1 MHPLL
6 FLDEEPDEVLKYL
19 TKELSSSGIG
29 FELKGNTIYADVNG
43 EILELPLTGDRMLG
57 QGGTTEYSDSFLTTA
72 LYGGARK
79 EFDKNFNKIL
89 AYDRA
94 TRSALHEVKYQNNV
108 IDLLQ
113 SDIAV
118 NNITSGLKDG
128 SINSMEFNNT
138 LNGTGYSLKPYYNQI
153 NKQGFDTEVKQELG
167 GYKLLYGDEVVA
179 TNDFTDL
186 VTLGRDGKPTTYN
199 EDAIEKYLK
208 ENLNTDQQT
217 VLRKNLFKGFAAYVQ
232 NEKKM
237 QNDVKNSITPQQVN
251 AKFASN
257 NNFEVFENALF
268 NILQSIDTGDGP
280 LFNKEEIQTLK
291 NHFEEAGKTDFDA
304 LFNKRVNLYSTK
316 EFNKP
321 NYNQDSED
329 IIKPLFDRKTSLEGL
344 PQDLIDKLN
353 ASYKIPN
360 AGVFSYDNLI
370 KAYQAKATDQLQK
383 ERELPLQEKLMMAKT
398 LPFTD
403 SEGKTSEITVNEFLS
418 GTVDAM
424 KNASMEIKNDNLDAF
439 EVVFNETD
447 NELQTIVESGAKSIV
462 ETIEK
467 SKIPVKLNYTVNDSS
482 ELIYDIQPTGELN
495 EDQQDV
501 FDNLQIDLMEWQQVL
516 FDLNVDRRKSINN
529 YLNTVVEIK
538 KRRC

>member
-1 MHPLL
+1 
-6 FLDEEPDEVLKYL
+6 
-19 TKELSSSGIG
+19 
-29 FELKGNTIYADVNG
+29 
-43 EILELPLTGDRMLG
+43 MLG

-217 VLRKNLFKGFAAYVQ
+217 VLRKTY
-232 NEKKM
+232 
-237 QNDVKNSITPQQVN
+237 
-251 AKFASN
+251 
-257 NNFEVFENALF
+257 
-268 NILQSIDTGDGP
+268 
-280 LFNKEEIQTLK
+280 LK
-291 NHFEEAGKTDFDA
+291 VLLHTYRT
-304 LFNKRVNLYSTK
+304 KRK
-316 EFNKP
+316 C
-321 NYNQDSED
+321 
-329 IIKPLFDRKTSLEGL
+329 R
-344 PQDLIDKLN
+344 
-353 ASYKIPN
+353 
-360 AGVFSYDNLI
+360 
-370 KAYQAKATDQLQK
+370 
-383 ERELPLQEKLMMAKT
+383 MM
-398 LPFTD
+398 
-403 SEGKTSEITVNEFLS
+403 
-418 GTVDAM
+418 
-424 KNASMEIKNDNLDAF
+424 
-439 EVVFNETD
+439 
-447 NELQTIVESGAKSIV
+447 
-462 ETIEK
+462 
-467 SKIPVKLNYTVNDSS
+467 
-482 ELIYDIQPTGELN
+482 
-495 EDQQDV
+495 
-501 FDNLQIDLMEWQQVL
+501 
-516 FDLNVDRRKSINN
+516 
-529 YLNTVVEIK
+529 
-538 KRRC
+538 